1 MMKIIRISLLLAI
14 LLFSAFYSKLQ
25 RLQSTS
31 WVEPLPVAIYPIN
44 ADGRDATTHYI
55 NALDVKDFKSLAS
68 FFNKQWTHYSELDFE
83 PVSIQL
89 MPALTVK
96 PPSPP
101 SSDGLLQTVFWS
113 LRLRY
118 WAYQHSQ
125 AEDKVTVNI
134 FIQYQQ
140 LDPDRRLA
148 HSLGLQKGLIGLVN
162 AYADKRYQ
170 ETNNVVIA
178 HELLHT
184 VGASDKYDLSTGQ
197 PIYPE
202 GFAIPSKQ
210 YQQNKA
216 ELMAARIPLSATES
230 EMPISLRYCV
240 MGEQTAAEVGWV
252 ETNK

>member
-1 MMKIIRISLLLAI
+1 
-14 LLFSAFYSKLQ
+14 
-25 RLQSTS
+25 
-31 WVEPLPVAIYPIN
+31 
-44 ADGRDATTHYI
+44 
-55 NALDVKDFKSLAS
+55 
-68 FFNKQWTHYSELDFE
+68 
-83 PVSIQL
+83 
-89 MPALTVK
+89 
-96 PPSPP
+96 

-125 AEDKVTVNI
+125 AADKVTVNI